1 MSQEQW
7 NEQNPLYEPG
17 YDLMNQTAHDDEV
30 TEEEWIES
38 MEGWLDDIDVQCMSY
53 KMYGRITI

>member
-7 NEQNPLYEPG
+7 NEQNPLYDG

-53 KMYGRITI
+53 KMYGRIAI